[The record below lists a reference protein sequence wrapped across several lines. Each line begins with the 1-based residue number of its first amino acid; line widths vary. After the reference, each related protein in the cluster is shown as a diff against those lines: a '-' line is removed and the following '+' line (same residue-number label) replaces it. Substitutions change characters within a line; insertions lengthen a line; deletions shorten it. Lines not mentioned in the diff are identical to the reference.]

1 MELKEGYK
9 QTDVGVIPEDWEV
22 ERLGD
27 FLVAPPTYGANASAV
42 PYDTSKPIYLRITD
56 ISPEGK
62 FLEDSKSSIDIPDA
76 SDYFLKTGDIVVAR
90 TGASVGKAYCH
101 NSEALGPFAF
111 AGYLIK
117 LDFDPSLVSSSFI
130 FNQLY
135 STHYKNWVLTNSQR
149 SGQPGINAKQLQS
162 FQFAKPSLAEQRAI
176 AEVLSDVD
184 AEIESLAQ
192 RHEKLVAQKQGL
204 SEELLS
210 GRTRLVE
217 PKSKGFKQTDVGVI
231 PEDWDANQFGE
242 CGSIHG
248 GLSGKSSQDFFQDA
262 NCQFVTFVSVMNA
275 VVINSESLSRVQ
287 VEEGERQFEVQKG
300 DLVFNG
306 SSETPEEVAMASVSE
321 ELGPRVFLNSFCFA
335 LRPNQAKFAP
345 LYIAYWCRSEFG
357 RRGFSQLAQGSTRYN
372 VSKSLFK
379 RAQLPIPPLE
389 EQRAIAQVLSDV
401 DAEIQAVAKL
411 KAKVQAKKEGLMQT
425 LLTGKIRLT

>member
-22 ERLGD
+22 ERLGN
-27 FLVAPPTYGANASAV
+27 FLVAPPTYGANASAA

-62 FLEDSKSSIDIPDA
+62 FLEDSISSIDVPDA

-90 TGASVGKAYCH
+90 TGASVGKAYYH

-162 FQFAKPSLAEQRAI
+162 FQFAKPSLAEQQAI

-217 PKSKGFKQTDVGVI
+217 PKSRGFKQTEVGVI
-231 PEDWDANQFGE
+231 PADWEVRQLRHLLEIGHGRSQKE
-242 CGSIHG
+242 VEEESGPYPIYGTG
-248 GLSGKSSQDFFQDA
+248 GLMGFATDYLHPGPTVMIGRKGTIDKPRFSEGPVWTVDTLFYCDCKKQLIPRFAFELFQTIDWRSYNEASG
-262 NCQFVTFVSVMNA
+262 VP
-275 VVINSESLSRVQ
+275 SLSSKTILSI
-287 VEEGERQFEVQKG
+287 EG
-300 DLVFNG
+300 
-306 SSETPEEVAMASVSE
+306 A
-321 ELGPRVFLNSFCFA
+321 
-335 LRPNQAKFAP
+335 
-345 LYIAYWCRSEFG
+345 
-357 RRGFSQLAQGSTRYN
+357 
-372 VSKSLFK
+372 
-379 RAQLPIPPLE
+379 IPPVD
-389 EQRAIAQVLSDV
+389 EQQAIAEVLSDV

-425 LLTGKIRLT
+425 LLTGKIRLN